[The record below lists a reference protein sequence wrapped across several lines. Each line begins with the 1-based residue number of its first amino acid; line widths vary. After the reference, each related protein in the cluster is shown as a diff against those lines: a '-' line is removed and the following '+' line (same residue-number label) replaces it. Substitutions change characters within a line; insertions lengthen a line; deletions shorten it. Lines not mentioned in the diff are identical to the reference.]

1 MRPGPRRPA
10 VNEREV
16 GEVFARLNQVEHRS
30 RNDRQII
37 AALEDEIRRV
47 EAQVERLQARIYAA
61 LAVLS
66 GLGSLG
72 LWVLEVWL

>member
-1 MRPGPRRPA
+1 MRRGPRRPA

-16 GEVFARLNQVEHRS
+16 GEVFARLNSVEHRS

-37 AALEDEIRRV
+37 AVLEDEIRRV

-66 GLGSLG
+66 GVGSLG
-72 LWVLEVWL
+72 LWVLEVWA

>member
-1 MRPGPRRPA
+1 M
-10 VNEREV
+10 NEREV
-16 GEVFARLNQVEHRS
+16 GEVFARLNSVEHRS

-37 AALEDEIRRV
+37 AVLEDEIRRV

-66 GLGSLG
+66 GVGSLG
-72 LWVLEVWL
+72 LWVLEVWA